1 MNGVATLTGRTLV
14 AATVTDALPDLT
26 LEFDDGW
33 RLRTFATDRNAD
45 AEHWLLFLPEGRVLV
60 AGPAPR
66 SPRDPA
72 ERSAPM
78 PDDNPIPDGGRAGC
92 GGKARSVGSRWSTT
106 GCSPSRSATPLG
118 TTC

>member
-1 MNGVATLTGRTLV
+1 VNGVATLTGRTLV

-60 AGPAPR
+60 AGPGTALAARP
-66 SPRDPA
+66 SGT
-72 ERSAPM
+72 ERA
-78 PDDNPIPDGGRAGC
+78 DA
-92 GGKARSVGSRWSTT
+92 
-106 GCSPSRSATPLG
+106 
-118 TTC
+118 